1 MHVLRS
7 LLGSRA
13 NDDGRRVGGQRY
25 GPRGRWLLA
34 TLFLAWWALATAQT
48 PGGVIQVIAGE
59 GAMVFVDGSF
69 VGTTTVSQGGLVIL
83 DVVPGSRAV
92 RVVAGGEV
100 VAETSV
106 EVTAGGV
113 TTVEASVAAATPRDA
128 GPAVQQ
134 TSDDGG
140 WSLQFGTPQ
149 HERVN
154 AVAAGANGAIA
165 VVGFTAGP
173 LLGPHLGSNDVFV
186 RVFDHAG
193 AVVWESQFGTPDNDA
208 AWGVAVDARG
218 HVAVVGHTTGALA
231 APNAGGFDAF
241 VRVHGPT
248 GELLWE
254 DQFGTEGDEMLFAA
268 AYRPDGSLAVVGRT
282 NGGLFGPNLG
292 GHDAYVRVYRGED
305 GAVLWQDQFGS
316 AAADAAWDVAAL
328 DDGMIVVVGS
338 VSGRLVVPRYGGRDA
353 FVRAYAS
360 DGTVAWQDQFGTVA
374 DDVAFAVATDGVE
387 RITVVGST
395 EGSLFGGE
403 RVGAREPFFRVY
415 DARGTVLRQA
425 QYFARSAG
433 SASVF
438 HAVAYDG
445 AGNAVIGAGLNG
457 QVSEAYITANTNL
470 WTLVLDANSATA
482 WQDFVPSPG
491 SDSVHAV
498 AVDASGRLV
507 IAGQV
512 TGDVFGAGAGNA
524 DAFVQVLPAPDGVE
538 LTPRR

>member
-13 NDDGRRVGGQRY
+13 NVDGRRVGGQRH
-25 GPRGRWLLA
+25 GPAGRWLLA
-34 TLFLAWWALATAQT
+34 TLFLAWWACAAAQT
-48 PGGVIQVIAGE
+48 PGGVIQVIADE
-59 GAMVFVDGSF
+59 GAMVFVDGAF
-69 VGTTTVSQGGLVIL
+69 VGTTTASQGGLVIL
-83 DVVPGSRAV
+83 DVAPGSRAV

-113 TTVEASVAAATPRDA
+113 VTVEASVAADATRDP
-128 GPAVQQ
+128 GPAAPQA
-134 TSDDGG
+134 SDDGG
-140 WSLQFGTPQ
+140 WSLQLATPQ
-149 HERVN
+149 NDQVT
-154 AVAAGANGAIA
+154 AVAAGVNGAIA

-173 LLGPHLGSNDVFV
+173 LLGSHLGGNDVFV
-186 RVFDHAG
+186 RVVDHDG
-193 AVVWESQFGTPDNDA
+193 AVVWEAQFGTPESDVA
-208 AWGVAVDARG
+208 YGVAVDARG
-218 HVAVVGHTTGALA
+218 NVAVVGHTTGTLA
-231 APNAGGFDAF
+231 APNAGRFDAF
-241 VRVHGPT
+241 VRVYGPT

-254 DQFGTEGDEMLFAA
+254 DQFGTESDEMLFGA
-268 AYRPDGSLAVVGRT
+268 AYRPDGSLAVVGLT
-282 NGGLFGPNLG
+282 GGGLPGPNLG
-292 GHDAYVRVYRGED
+292 GNDAYVRVYRGED

-316 AAADAAWDVAAL
+316 AAADVAWGVTAL

-403 RVGAREPFFRVY
+403 RVGDREPFFRVY

-425 QYFARSAG
+425 QFFAGSAG
-433 SASVF
+433 SAAAF

-445 AGNAVIGAGLNG
+445 AGNAVIGGAVHG
-457 QVSEAYITANTNL
+457 QASEPYRTTRANL
-470 WTLVLDANSATA
+470 YTLVLDANSGTA
-482 WQDFVPSPG
+482 WQDFVSSPG
-491 SDSVHAV
+491 SDVVQAV
-498 AVDASGRLV
+498 AVDALGRLV

-512 TGDVFGAGAGNA
+512 TGDVFGAGSGNA
-524 DAFVQVLPAPDGVE
+524 DAFVQVLRAPDGVE
-538 LTPRR
+538 LTPPR